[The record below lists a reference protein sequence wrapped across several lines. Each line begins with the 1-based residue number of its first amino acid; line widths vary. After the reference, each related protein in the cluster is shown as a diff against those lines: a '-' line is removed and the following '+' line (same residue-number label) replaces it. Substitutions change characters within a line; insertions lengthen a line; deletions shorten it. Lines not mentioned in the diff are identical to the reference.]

1 MLLFCW
7 LWNYYSQ
14 QCVFGHN
21 KAPRLLLLRGSRL
34 RAPCNLYYLFFPRPA
49 SLFCGTQGMCAPL
62 RAEWLTVEMSFERDL
77 AARGPL
83 HKRWMDRPTHPH
95 LHAAWNETAAAFLF
109 WNYGHNLTLQKRSH
123 HIFPIVIGQ
132 CQQGVCPL
140 LRAKYCSRCKRESF
154 ENYYTPWCISVG
166 NIIITLL
173 RIVWAWPGVEKT
185 SSSGVSFSNKKMV
198 YCLLSYCW
206 LLGVKYLAWI
216 LRGHV
221 VKMSLDLLN
230 GSYLVGD
237 KSFSDHFQQKRTTV
251 ETRDLWRERPH
262 PPLLLEPFIHL

>member
-1 MLLFCW
+1 MGSVSLVGETRFVYSLQPNSYSLSWHSKKISYYEKLRRNVMMCFCSAGCEITIPSSVC
-7 LWNYYSQ
+7 LDTT
-14 QCVFGHN
+14 
-21 KAPRLLLLRGSRL
+21 RLRGCCCYVAVGC
-34 RAPCNLYYLFFPRPA
+34 APCNLYYLFFPRPA

-140 LRAKYCSRCKRESF
+140 LRAKYFSRCKRESF
-154 ENYYTPWCISVG
+154 ENYYLPWEYYYYLV
-166 NIIITLL
+166 
-173 RIVWAWPGVEKT
+173 A
-185 SSSGVSFSNKKMV
+185 
-198 YCLLSYCW
+198 YC
-206 LLGVKYLAWI
+206 
-216 LRGHV
+216 
-221 VKMSLDLLN
+221 MSLTWRGIN
-230 GSYLVGD
+230 
-237 KSFSDHFQQKRTTV
+237 QQQWCFLFK
-251 ETRDLWRERPH
+251 
-262 PPLLLEPFIHL
+262 